1 VKLKSDFELEAMNV
15 EPGQTKI
22 GWIGTGVMGLSMC
35 SHLIKAGF
43 EVTVYTRTKAKAA
56 SLIEAGAKWAD
67 SPKAVAES
75 SDVIF
80 AIVGMPDDVRQVFLG
95 SEGVL
100 AGCKAGNIIVDMT
113 TSQPALAEEI
123 AAKAAKQ
130 QVHSIDAPVSGGDI
144 GAKNA
149 ALSIMIGGDKTAVED
164 LSSCWKVMGK
174 TIVRQG
180 GPGAGQHAKVVNQI
194 LVGAGMIGVCES
206 LLYAYKSGLDLETA
220 LESVS
225 SGAAGSWA
233 LSNLGPRIVAN
244 NFDPGFFVEHF
255 VKDLGIA
262 LHESKQMG
270 LELPGL
276 KLAHELYSSVQN
288 AGGGKLGTQA
298 LQKSLA
304 QLSGVDWDSR

>member
-1 VKLKSDFELEAMNV
+1 MNV